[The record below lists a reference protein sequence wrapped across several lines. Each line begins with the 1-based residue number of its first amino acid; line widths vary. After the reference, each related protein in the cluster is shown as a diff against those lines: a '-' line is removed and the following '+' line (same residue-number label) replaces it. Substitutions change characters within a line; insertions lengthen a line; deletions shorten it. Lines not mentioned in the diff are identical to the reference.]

1 LFRSL
6 PQQAGPGGSMK
17 RDEMTRPDPMNLET
31 SARWLGLAGLLPQLL
46 AVLLLTDAELRWTAI
61 AAGFGY
67 AALIF
72 SFLGGVWWGMAIAT
86 PSAPKW
92 AYAAAVMPSLI
103 GFAAYLPW
111 IFGWTWPGP
120 QLVVIS
126 LALLLSPLVDLQLA
140 RTIALPKGWLGLRR
154 TLSLGLGSLTAI
166 LAASAILLDPA

>member
-1 LFRSL
+1 
-6 PQQAGPGGSMK
+6 
-17 RDEMTRPDPMNLET
+17 MTRPDPMNLET

-67 AALIF
+67 AA
-72 SFLGGVWWGMAIAT
+72 
-86 PSAPKW
+86 P
-92 AYAAAVMPSLI
+92 VMPSLI

>member
-1 LFRSL
+1 
-6 PQQAGPGGSMK
+6 
-17 RDEMTRPDPMNLET
+17 MTRLDPMNLET

-86 PSAPKW
+86 PGAPKW

-120 QLVVIS
+120 QLLVIS
-126 LALLLSPLVDLQLA
+126 VALLISPFVDHRLA
-140 RTIALPKGWLGLRR
+140 RTIALPEGWLGLRR

>member
-1 LFRSL
+1 MT
-6 PQQAGPGGSMK
+6 Q
-17 RDEMTRPDPMNLET
+17 RDPIHLHQ

-46 AVLLLTDAELRWTAI
+46 AVVLLTDPELRWAAI

-67 AALIF
+67 AGLLF
-72 SFLGGVWWGMAIAT
+72 SFLGGVWWGMAITT
-86 PSAPKW
+86 PGAPKW

-120 QLVVIS
+120 HMGVSGI
-126 LALLLSPLVDLQLA
+126 ALLLSPLVDHRLA
-140 RTIALPKGWLGLRR
+140 RTISVPEGWLGLRQ

-166 LAASAILLDPA
+166 LAAASLSLYPA

>member
-1 LFRSL
+1 
-6 PQQAGPGGSMK
+6 
-17 RDEMTRPDPMNLET
+17 MTRLNPMNLET
-31 SARWLGLAGLLPQLL
+31 SVRWLGLAGLLPQLL
-46 AVLLLTDAELRWTAI
+46 AVLLLTDPELRWTAI

-72 SFLGGVWWGMAIAT
+72 SFLGGVWWGVAIAA
-86 PSAPKW
+86 PGAPKW
-92 AYAAAVMPSLI
+92 AYGAAVLPSLI

-120 QLVVIS
+120 QLLLIS
-126 LALLLSPLVDLQLA
+126 VALLLSPFVDHQLA
-140 RTIALPKGWLGLRR
+140 HAIALPEGWLGLRR

>member
-1 LFRSL
+1 
-6 PQQAGPGGSMK
+6 M
-17 RDEMTRPDPMNLET
+17 
-31 SARWLGLAGLLPQLL
+31 
-46 AVLLLTDAELRWTAI
+46 
-61 AAGFGY
+61 
-67 AALIF
+67 LIF